1 MDGSIILIIVGVIA
15 AFLALKFIKG
25 VIKLAVLAA
34 IVIAVIYFL
43 SQGSL

>member
-1 MDGSIILIIVGVIA
+1 MDGSVILVIVGVIA

-25 VIKLAVLAA
+25 VVKLAVLAA

>member
-1 MDGSIILIIVGVIA
+1 VDGSVILLIVGVIA

>member
-1 MDGSIILIIVGVIA
+1 MDGSIILLIVGVIA

>member
-1 MDGSIILIIVGVIA
+1 MDGSIILLIVGVIA
-15 AFLALKFIKG
+15 AFLALKFVKG

>member
-34 IVIAVIYFL
+34 IVIAVIHFL

>member
-1 MDGSIILIIVGVIA
+1 MEGSVILIIVGVIA

-25 VIKLAVLAA
+25 VVKLAVLAA